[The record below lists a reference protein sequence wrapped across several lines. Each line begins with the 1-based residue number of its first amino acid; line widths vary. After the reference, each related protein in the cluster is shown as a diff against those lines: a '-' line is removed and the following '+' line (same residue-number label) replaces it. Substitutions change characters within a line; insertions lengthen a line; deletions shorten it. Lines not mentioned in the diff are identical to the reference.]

1 MNRVRERDVKWRI
14 SLHSR
19 PLIRCGIRTVTSALR
34 EPRRM
39 GDHIMYVNTSLSSAF
54 LLWLLEFNVDRGDRI
69 LSRDHKIL
77 SDLILEAKLLWN
89 KGQERYISIYASDG
103 SNRWRQIASR
113 PKRPLKSI
121 VLDAG
126 VKELLLDD
134 AHDFLDSKAWYSDRG
149 IPFRRGYLLVC
160 IIHFANCHSADFLTA
175 WDAWK
180 WKDQHDPQLGWR
192 TRTECLCHLIVTCRF
207 GR

>member
-1 MNRVRERDVKWRI
+1 MNHVRKPDVKWCI
-14 SLHSR
+14 YPHSR
-19 PLIRCGIRTVTSALR
+19 HLTRCGIRTVTSGLR
-34 EPRRM
+34 ELGRM
-39 GDHIMYVNTSLSSAF
+39 GDHIMSKNTLLSSTLLF
-54 LLWLLEFNVDRGDRI
+54 LLSRFHSNRNTRI
-69 LSRDHKIL
+69 LSRDHTIL
-77 SDLILEAKLLWN
+77 SDMILEAKLLWN

-134 AHDFLDSKAWYSDRG
+134 ARDFLDSKAWYSDRG

-160 IIHFANCHSADFLTA
+160 PFSSSVS
-175 WDAWK
+175 
-180 WKDQHDPQLGWR
+180 QLY
-192 TRTECLCHLIVTCRF
+192 
-207 GR
+207 